1 MDPNLLSFFSVP
13 NNQTLNPVDQNAES
27 STGAISQQQEPS
39 PWGPVGLEGDMGI
52 AGRTSGPQGGALPS
66 FAHQSSAPTDISFT
80 QAPMPSPY
88 TQHKT
93 VLPSRGHPRNHPRK
107 RDAHDRKRTKV
118 DTESA
123 LESLDYWIQF
133 DDDEAE
139 RTGSYEIDFSKR
151 YDTMNTTSNIR
162 PGYGSSS
169 TTPGLGTGIYA
180 TAPPFKGAEYFD
192 DNALDNALSDD
203 EEGLDNMSLEEH
215 LSKIETMPPPEV
227 PPREGLY
234 STPLSWEKPEP
245 GLRMEPNFGMGES
258 PGGMNVA
265 GYGQTMPGVGNQV
278 LSNDEQRR
286 LLAIAMNTGRTPAS
300 YMPPSGFG
308 LGFGAGLGS
317 GLPPEFNTSIDSIL
331 GTPSGEQSQKQ
342 TPTPADSTKAPSRNQ
357 DIKTEAS
364 SETGTALS
372 STRPQL
378 QRTNTGTSITDKGK
392 DKMKLGDRTAH
403 NDIER
408 KYRTNLKDK
417 IAELRNAVPAL
428 QSIPEDGI
436 EEGEGNSQRAPKVS
450 KGTVLTKAT
459 EYIQYL
465 ERRNKA
471 IMKEHQ
477 ELARRL
483 QAFEQLLSA
492 SARQPFLMPNHSR
505 TLFDPRGFC

>member
-13 NNQTLNPVDQNAES
+13 NNQTLNPVDQNAEAS
-27 STGAISQQQEPS
+27 SSAGPSQQQDPS
-39 PWGPVGLEGDMGI
+39 SWRQNSMDGEMGMSE
-52 AGRTSGPQGGALPS
+52 RTSAPS
-66 FAHQSSAPTDISFT
+66 ANNNMNSFDNSSTAPTDISFT

-93 VLPSRGHPRNHPRK
+93 VLPTRGHPRSHQRQRK
-107 RDAHDRKRTKV
+107 QDAHHDRKRTKV

-133 DDDEAE
+133 DDEEAD
-139 RTGSYEIDFSKR
+139 RTGSFEIDFSKR
-151 YDTMNTTSNIR
+151 YDNFNPSRPSYVSN
-162 PGYGSSS
+162 S
-169 TTPGLGTGIYA
+169 TTPGLGTNIYA
-180 TAPPFKGAEYFD
+180 SAPPFKGTDFFD

-203 EEGLDNMSLEEH
+203 EEGLDSINLEEH
-215 LSKIETMPPPEV
+215 LAKIDSMPPPEV

-245 GLRMEPNFGMGES
+245 GLRMEPNFGLES
-258 PGGMNVA
+258 PGGMPG
-265 GYGQTMPGVGNQV
+265 GYQQAMPGVGSQINQV
-278 LSNDEQRR
+278 LSNEEQRR

-300 YMPPSGFG
+300 FMPPSGFG
-308 LGFGAGLGS
+308 LGFGAGLGT
-317 GLPPEFNTSIDSIL
+317 GLPPEFNASIDSIL
-331 GTPSGEQSQKQ
+331 GGQDPSQ
-342 TPTPADSTKAPSRNQ
+342 TPTPADSSKTATQ
-357 DIKTEAS
+357 IKHETS
-364 SETGTALS
+364 SNDGGSSAALS
-372 STRPQL
+372 SSRPQL
-378 QRTNTGTSITDKGK
+378 QRTNTNTTDKGK
-392 DKMKLGDRTAH
+392 DKLKSGDRTAH

-417 IAELRNAVPAL
+417 IAELRDAVPAL
-428 QSIPEDGI
+428 KSIPEDGGED
-436 EEGEGNSQRAPKVS
+436 EEESSNPQRAPKVS

-471 IMKEHQ
+471 ILKEHQ